1 MARKPPNGD
10 ICDMWRHVA
19 GRRDS
24 MICLFLWVLQLGG
37 VNGLWLMAP
46 IARFGRGFRG
56 PASRRAEVS
65 SGKYRATWWHHRC
78 RGILR
83 NPSGAIPSW
92 QSQGPFDEN
101 RPKCFKLFETQ
112 KMIHLGRDYI
122 ILYIHVY
129 VRLVLWL
136 TIFLEGY
143 VSKWWWFTHCF
154 EAGNLSRF
162 IPEVGSEGQFHRKAL
177 YLMTLYMKPFLPK
190 KIRQMKK

>member
-1 MARKPPNGD
+1 
-10 ICDMWRHVA
+10 MWRHVA

-78 RGILR
+78 RKVVGILR

-122 ILYIHVY
+122 ILYILYTRICKACALIDHFFRGIRVQMMMIHP
-129 VRLVLWL
+129 LLWGWKSQQ
-136 TIFLEGY
+136 IYPG
-143 VSKWWWFTHCF
+143 SWKWR
-154 EAGNLSRF
+154 A
-162 IPEVGSEGQFHRKAL
+162 IP
-177 YLMTLYMKPFLPK
+177 
-190 KIRQMKK
+190 